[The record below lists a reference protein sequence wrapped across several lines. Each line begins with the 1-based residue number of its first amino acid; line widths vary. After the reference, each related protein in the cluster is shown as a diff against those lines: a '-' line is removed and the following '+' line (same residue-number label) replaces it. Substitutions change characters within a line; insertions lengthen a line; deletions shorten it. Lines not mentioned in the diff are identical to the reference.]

1 MIGAGSVNF
10 DLVRDKKG
18 GKSGGC
24 SLNEILPIFP
34 VFICVLVGLGHEKLV
49 ETRFSDKEPKSSARM
64 KLIHLVC

>member
-1 MIGAGSVNF
+1 MFEIGAGSVNF

-34 VFICVLVGLGHEKLV
+34 VFICVLVG
-49 ETRFSDKEPKSSARM
+49 ARA
-64 KLIHLVC
+64 

>member
-34 VFICVLVGLGHEKLV
+34 VFMGLEHEKLV